1 MAGKSDKLR
10 GASKIYVS
18 QAHHYAYH
26 RYAYHHGST
35 YCAPTVHLPCTYRV
49 PTVYSQRRHVSQARY
64 LNTQALLRKYA
75 PLAFVLMLVL
85 GMLWWRFR

>member
-1 MAGKSDKLR
+1 M
-10 GASKIYVS
+10 
-18 QAHHYAYH
+18 
-26 RYAYHHGST
+26 
-35 YCAPTVHLPCTYRV
+35 HLPCTYRV
-49 PTVYSQRRHVSQARY
+49 RTVYTGTVYTVYSQRRDVSQARY

>member
-1 MAGKSDKLR
+1 M
-10 GASKIYVS
+10 
-18 QAHHYAYH
+18 
-26 RYAYHHGST
+26 
-35 YCAPTVHLPCTYRV
+35 HLPCTYRV
-49 PTVYSQRRHVSQARY
+49 RTVYLHSTVYSQRRDVSQARY

>member
-1 MAGKSDKLR
+1 M
-10 GASKIYVS
+10 
-18 QAHHYAYH
+18 
-26 RYAYHHGST
+26 
-35 YCAPTVHLPCTYRV
+35 HLPCTYRV
-49 PTVYSQRRHVSQARY
+49 RTVYSQRRYVSQARY

>member
-1 MAGKSDKLR
+1 MA
-10 GASKIYVS
+10 
-18 QAHHYAYH
+18 
-26 RYAYHHGST
+26 
-35 YCAPTVHLPCTYRV
+35 V
-49 PTVYSQRRHVSQARY
+49 PTVCLLYLLYTSTHTPCCANPNHSPDPNSNQARY